1 MGNRDILGNT
11 VPHTKN
17 KKRAWDRM
25 KYRIAVDTGGT
36 FTDVVVAS
44 EDGAL
49 TLGKS
54 PSTAERSSGGVI
66 EGMRDA
72 ARNLSIELSQLI
84 ADTNVLIYGTTWA
97 TNAIITGTTA
107 KTAILLTAGFPDIL
121 VYRQGGKLHP
131 FELQIDPLKPYVPRH
146 LTVEVPERIN
156 AEGGIEQALNEEAVS
171 DELRRL
177 AGQQVEAVAVC
188 LLWSIKNPIHE
199 ALIGELIEEV
209 MPGVPYTLS
218 HQLNPILREYPRASS
233 TAIDASLKPRMQ
245 RHLGELQADLA
256 DIGFAGELLVSTV
269 SGGVM
274 HVEDVAGRPIYMV
287 KSGPA
292 MAPRAG
298 LAYAEAE
305 SLSKDVLVV
314 DTGGTTFDVS
324 LVRDGEVKFTRE
336 TWLGPL
342 FYGHNLGLS
351 SVDVRSVG
359 AGGGSIAW
367 IDTGG
372 LLRVGPGSAGA
383 VPGPACYGRGGDE
396 PTVTDA
402 AVVLGYIDP
411 AHFLGG
417 RMPLNVAAAR
427 GVVGKIANALGLE
440 LEEAAFSIIRIASE
454 SMIKAIEEITVNEGV
469 NPRESILVAG
479 GGAAGLNILPIADAL
494 GCRQVLLPK
503 TAGALSACG
512 AQYSDVVAEF
522 SASQYVRTDHWDAA
536 LVSETIIDIER
547 QMDEFVAGLRKR
559 GIEQFEKQFF
569 VDARYLNQQWETEIQ
584 LASTDFGVDGAVAAL
599 IESFHQVHERLY
611 GVKEEN
617 GMLECLHWKGRLI
630 ARLDRPTPQLSTSI
644 GGSGA
649 ESTRNVEAYF
659 GEHGRMSTP
668 VYLGAQLAPG
678 AKFTGPAIIEE
689 PTTTVVVYPG
699 MTAEVSA
706 GGNYLLDTAP
716 DMKSL
721 PVADDAPIDSIDLAI
736 MANRVDA
743 ILREMQG
750 VVMRTA
756 RSAVIGQSR
765 DFSCSIVTAE
775 NELLATAEGIPAH
788 IFGSHLQTAS
798 IAREHPDYREGDAY
812 LHNDPYDGNSHAA
825 DWSIMVPVFCEGDHL
840 FTVTVKGHQAD
851 CGDSIPT
858 TYTPRA
864 RDVYEEGALIFPCVQ
879 IQRDGQ
885 DNEDIIRMC
894 RRRIRVPD
902 QWYGDYLSQLGAARI
917 GERRLKEFVDKYG
930 MARVRQFITDWFDY
944 AERRARH
951 AIAKLPKGTLINKGT
966 HDPVEPF
973 LPEGVEITVKVDI
986 DPEAEM
992 VTVDLRDN
1000 PDCIDAGLNLTEACA
1015 SANAIQGVFE
1025 NLEPDLPANAGSFRR
1040 VNILLRENCVVGI
1053 PRFPHCC
1060 SLATTSIA
1068 DVVVNLTQS
1077 AFTQLGDGYGM
1088 SQGNLCFAAGMGV
1101 ISGTDWRRGGEEY
1114 INQVYVMGGGGP
1126 AQPAN
1131 DGMIYLLTPGG
1142 AGLLHRDSVEFD
1154 EQRFPVMV
1162 RSQKLL
1168 ANSGGAGRQRGG
1180 PATEVVFGPRHDPMT
1195 ISIMGGGA
1203 IHPPRGVLGGRDA
1216 NNSYHGHIKN
1226 DGSEESQPNGVMLT
1240 LDAGEFVRSID
1251 NGGSGY
1257 GDPVRRKPEAVLED
1271 VVEKFVTR
1279 DVAEEIYGVVLSGS
1293 AADGSLAVDAQA
1305 STARRDSMAKVAP

>member
-1 MGNRDILGNT
+1 
-11 VPHTKN
+11 
-17 KKRAWDRM
+17 M
-25 KYRIAVDTGGT
+25 KHRIAVDTGGT
-36 FTDVVVAS
+36 FTDVVVANQ
-44 EDGAL
+44 DGAL
-49 TLGKS
+49 TVGKA
-54 PSTAERSSGGVI
+54 PSTPERSSGGVI
-66 EGMRDA
+66 EGLKDA
-72 ARNLSIELSQLI
+72 ARNLSLDLDSLI
-84 ADTNVLIYGTTWA
+84 AGTDVLIYGTTWA
-97 TNAIITGTTA
+97 TNAIITGSTA
-107 KTAILLTAGFPDIL
+107 KTAMLLTEGFPDIL

-131 FELQIDPLKPYVPRH
+131 FELQIDPLKPYVPRR

-156 AEGGIEQALNEEAVS
+156 AEGGVERALDETAVR

-177 AGQQVEAVAVC
+177 AGQQIEAVAVC
-188 LLWSIKNPIHE
+188 LLWSIKNPAHE
-199 ALIGELIEEV
+199 LRIGELIEEI

-256 DIGFAGELLVSTV
+256 DIGFKGELLVSTV

-274 HVEDVAGRPIYMV
+274 HVADVAGRPIYMV

-305 SLSKDVLVV
+305 KLSQDVLVV

-324 LVRDGEVKFTRE
+324 LVRGGEVKFTRE

-359 AGGGSIAW
+359 AGGGSVAW
-367 IDTGG
+367 IDSGG

-383 VPGPACYGRGGDE
+383 IPGPACYGRGGE
-396 PTVTDA
+396 APTVTDA

-417 RMPLNVAAAR
+417 RMPLDVEAAR
-427 GVVGKIANALGLE
+427 QVVGEIAAELGLT
-440 LEEAAFSIIRIASE
+440 LDEAAFSILRIASE

-522 SASQYVRTDHWDAA
+522 SASQYVRTDHWDTA
-536 LVSETIIDIER
+536 LVEGTIADLDR
-547 QMDEFVAGLRKR
+547 QMDAFGAGLRER
-559 GIEQFEKQFF
+559 GIDQFDKQFF
-569 VDARYLNQQWETEIQ
+569 VDARYLNQQWETEIE
-584 LASTDFGVDGAVAAL
+584 LADSNFGEDGSVEAL
-599 IESFHQVHERLY
+599 IENFHQVHERLY
-611 GVKEEN
+611 GVKEEG

-630 ARLDRPTPQLSTSI
+630 ARLDRPTPQS
-644 GGSGA
+644 SGA
-649 ESTRNVEAYF
+649 GDASRAKPARALQAYF
-659 GEHGRMSTP
+659 GEHGRLQTP
-668 VYLGAQLAPG
+668 VYLGAQLTPG
-678 AKFTGPAIIEE
+678 AELDGPAIIEE

-699 MTAEVSA
+699 MTARVSA
-706 GGNYLLDTAP
+706 AGNYILDTAP
-716 DMKSL
+716 DAKAV
-721 PVADDAPIDSIDLAI
+721 PVDSGTPIDSVDLAI

-788 IFGSHLQTAS
+788 IFGSHLQTAA

-825 DWSIMVPVFCEGDHL
+825 DWSIMVPVFCGGEHL

-879 IQRDGQ
+879 IQRDGK

-930 MARVRQFITDWFDY
+930 LARVRQFMADWFDY
-944 AERRARH
+944 AERRALH
-951 AIAKLPKGTLINKGT
+951 AIQKLPKGTLINKMT

-973 LPEGVEITVKVDI
+973 LPEGVDITVKVEI
-986 DPEAEM
+986 EPEAGM

-1060 SLATTSIA
+1060 SLATTSMA

-1101 ISGTDWRRGGEEY
+1101 ISGIDWRRGGEEY

-1142 AGLLHRDSVEFD
+1142 AGLLHRDSIEFD

-1162 RSQKLL
+1162 RSQRLVPD
-1168 ANSGGAGRQRGG
+1168 SGGAGRQRGG

-1195 ISIMGGGA
+1195 LSIMGGGA
-1203 IHPPRGVLGGRDA
+1203 NNPPLGVLGGRNA
-1216 NNSYHGHIKN
+1216 NNSYHGHIKT

-1240 LDAGEFVRSID
+1240 LGAGEFVRSID

-1257 GDPVRRKPEAVLED
+1257 GDPLLRRPEAVLED

-1279 DVAEEIYGVVLSGS
+1279 QTAEELYGVVLTGD
-1293 AADGSLAVDAQA
+1293 AADGNLAVDIEA
-1305 STARRDSMAKVAP
+1305 SAARRDAMRESAA

>member
-1 MGNRDILGNT
+1 
-11 VPHTKN
+11 
-17 KKRAWDRM
+17 M
-25 KYRIAVDTGGT
+25 KFRIAIDTGGT
-36 FTDVVVAS
+36 FTDVVVADES
-44 EDGAL
+44 GEL
-49 TLGKS
+49 TLGKA
-54 PSTAERSSGGVI
+54 PSTPERSSGGVI
-66 EGMRDA
+66 DGLRDA
-72 ARNLSIELSQLI
+72 ARNMSLDLAGLI
-84 ADTNVLIYGTTWA
+84 AGTEVLIYGTTWA
-97 TNAIITGTTA
+97 TNAIITCNTA
-107 KTAILLTAGFPDIL
+107 KTAILLTEGFPDIL

-131 FELQIDPLKPYVPRH
+131 FEMQIDPLKPYVPRS

-156 AEGGIEQALNEEAVS
+156 AEGGIERALDEGAVRQS
-171 DELRRL
+171 LKRL
-177 AGQQVEAVAVC
+177 SKCGVEAVAVC
-188 LLWSIKNPIHE
+188 LLWSIKNRAHE
-199 ALIGELIEEV
+199 VRIGELIEEI
-209 MPGVPYTLS
+209 MPSIPFTLS

-245 RHLGELQADLA
+245 AHLGELQSDLNA
-256 DIGFAGELLVSTV
+256 IGFVGEMLVSTV

-274 HVEDVAGRPIYMV
+274 HVADVAERPIYMV

-298 LAYAEAE
+298 IAYAEAE
-305 SLSKDVLVV
+305 NLSTDLLVV
-314 DTGGTTFDVS
+314 DSGGTTFDVS

-359 AGGGSIAW
+359 AGGGSLVW
-367 IDTGG
+367 IDSGG

-383 VPGPACYGRGGDE
+383 VPGPACYGRGGTE

-411 AHFLGG
+411 NHFLDG
-417 RMPLNVAAAR
+417 RMPLNVEAAR
-427 GVVGKIANALGLE
+427 VAVGGIASVLDLALD
-440 LEEAAFSIIRIASE
+440 EAAFSILRIASE

-469 NPRESILVAG
+469 NPRECILVAG
-479 GGAAGLNILPIADAL
+479 GGAAGLNILPIAEAL

-512 AQYSDVVAEF
+512 AQYSDIVAEF
-522 SASQYVRTDHWDAA
+522 SASQYVRTDHWS
-536 LVSETIIDIER
+536 VER
-547 QMDEFVAGLRKR
+547 VAGTLADLEGQMEDFADGLRDR
-559 GIEQFEKQFF
+559 GISEFHTQYF
-569 VDARYLNQQWETEIQ
+569 VDARYLNQQWETEIE
-584 LASTDFGVDGAVAAL
+584 LPGTDFGEAGALHAL
-599 IESFHQVHERLY
+599 IERFHGVHEDLY
-611 GVKEEN
+611 GVKDEN
-617 GMLECLHWKGRLI
+617 GMLECLHWK
-630 ARLDRPTPQLSTSI
+630 ARLTARLERPSPDVWQPGTGHEAAPARVMQ
-644 GGSGA
+644 
-649 ESTRNVEAYF
+649 AYF
-659 GEHGRMSTP
+659 GVHGLLETP
-668 VYLGAQLAPG
+668 VYRGANLAPG
-678 AKFTGPAIIEE
+678 TEFSGPALVEE
-689 PTTTVVVYPG
+689 PTTTIVVYPG
-699 MTAEVSA
+699 MTARVSA
-706 GGNYLLDTAP
+706 AGNYMLDTAP
-716 DMKSL
+716 DSK
-721 PVADDAPIDSIDLAI
+721 VAPIEVDAPIDSVDLAI
-736 MANRVDA
+736 MANRIDA

-788 IFGSHLQTAS
+788 IFGSHLQTAT
-798 IAREHPDYREGDAY
+798 IAREHPGYREGDAY

-825 DWSIMVPVFCEGDHL
+825 DWSIMVPVFHGGEHL

-864 RDVYEEGALIFPCVQ
+864 RDVYEEGALIFPCVR
-879 IQRDGQ
+879 IQRDGK

-917 GERRLKEFVDKYG
+917 GERRLKQFADKYG
-930 MARVRQFITDWFDY
+930 ATRVRQFIADWFDY
-944 AERRARH
+944 AERRALY
-951 AIAKLPKGTLINKGT
+951 AIQKLPKGTLINHGT

-973 LPEGVEITVKVDI
+973 LPDGVDITVKVEI
-986 DPEAEM
+986 DPDAGM

-1000 PDCIDAGLNLTEACA
+1000 PDCINAGLNLTEACA
-1015 SANAIQGVFE
+1015 TANAIQGVFE
-1025 NLEPDLPANAGSFRR
+1025 NLDPDLPANAGSFRL
-1040 VNILLRENCVVGI
+1040 VNVLLRENCVVGI

-1060 SLATTSIA
+1060 SLATTSMA

-1077 AFTQLGDGYGM
+1077 AFTQLGDGFGM
-1088 SQGNLCFAAGMGV
+1088 AQGNLCFAAGMGV
-1101 ISGTDWRRGGEEY
+1101 ISGTDWRRGGADY

-1142 AGLLHRDSVEFD
+1142 AGLLHRDSIEFD
-1154 EQRFPVMV
+1154 EQRFPVFI
-1162 RSQKLL
+1162 RSQRLL
-1168 ANSGGAGRQRGG
+1168 SDSGGAGRQRGG

-1195 ISIMGGGA
+1195 VSIMGGGT
-1203 IHPPRGVLGGRDA
+1203 INPPQGVLGGHDA
-1216 NNSYHGHIKN
+1216 NHAYHGHIKV
-1226 DGSEESQPNGVMLT
+1226 DGSEEFQPNGVMLT

-1257 GDPVRRKPEAVLED
+1257 GEPRCRNAEAVLED

-1279 DVAEEIYGVVLSGS
+1279 ETAAELYGVILSGNIEDGTLAIDTNATVARRGQLAEE
-1293 AADGSLAVDAQA
+1293 
-1305 STARRDSMAKVAP
+1305 

>member
-1 MGNRDILGNT
+1 
-11 VPHTKN
+11 
-17 KKRAWDRM
+17 M

-36 FTDVVVAS
+36 FTDVVVANQN
-44 EDGAL
+44 GAL
-49 TLGKS
+49 TVGKA
-54 PSTAERSSGGVI
+54 PSTPDRSSGGVT
-66 EGMRDA
+66 EGLRDA
-72 ARNLSIELSQLI
+72 ARNMALGLDNLI
-84 ADTNVLIYGTTWA
+84 AGTDVLIYGTTWA
-97 TNAIITGTTA
+97 TNAIITGSTA

-131 FELQIDPLKPYVPRH
+131 FELQIDPLKPYVPRR
-146 LTVEVPERIN
+146 LTVEIPERIN
-156 AEGGIEQALNEEAVS
+156 AEGGIERALDELTVR

-177 AGQQVEAVAVC
+177 ADQLVEAVAVC
-188 LLWSIKNPIHE
+188 LLWSIKNPAHE
-199 ALIGELIEEV
+199 ARIGELIEEI

-256 DIGFAGELLVSTV
+256 NIGFSGELLVSTV

-298 LAYAEAE
+298 LVYAEAE
-305 SLSKDVLVV
+305 SLSQDVLVV

-342 FYGHNLGLS
+342 FCGHNLGLS

-367 IDTGG
+367 IDSGG

-383 VPGPACYGRGGDE
+383 IPGPACYGRGGE
-396 PTVTDA
+396 APTVTDA

-417 RMPLNVAAAR
+417 RMPLDVEAAR
-427 GVVGKIANALGLE
+427 QVVGEIAAELGLS
-440 LEEAAFSIIRIASE
+440 LDEAAFSIIRIASE

-479 GGAAGLNILPIADAL
+479 GGAAGLNILSIAEAL

-522 SASQYVRTDHWDAA
+522 SASQYVRTDHWDMA
-536 LVSETIIDIER
+536 LVEGTIADLDR
-547 QMDEFVAGLRKR
+547 QMDSFGAGLRGR
-559 GIEQFEKQFF
+559 GIEHFDKQFF
-569 VDARYLNQQWETEIQ
+569 VDARYLNQQWETEIE
-584 LASTDFGVDGAVAAL
+584 LANPHFGEAGAVEAL
-599 IESFHQVHERLY
+599 IEDFHQVHERLY

-630 ARLDRPTPQLSTSI
+630 ARLDRPSPQASS
-644 GGSGA
+644 GGSTARA
-649 ESTRNVEAYF
+649 EPARVMQAYF
-659 GEHGRMSTP
+659 GTHGRMETP

-678 AKFTGPAIIEE
+678 SEFAGPAIIEE
-689 PTTTVVVYPG
+689 PTTTVVIYPG
-699 MTAEVSA
+699 MTARVSA
-706 GGNYLLDTAP
+706 AGNYILDTAP
-716 DMKSL
+716 EAK
-721 PVADDAPIDSIDLAI
+721 PAPADSAAPIDSVDLAI

-788 IFGSHLQTAS
+788 IFGSHLQTAA

-825 DWSIMVPVFCEGDHL
+825 DWSIMVPVFCDGEHL

-879 IQRDGQ
+879 IQRDGE

-917 GERRLKEFVDKYG
+917 GERRLKSFVEKYG
-930 MARVRQFITDWFDY
+930 MARVRQFIADWFDY
-944 AERRARH
+944 AERRALH
-951 AIAKLPKGTLINKGT
+951 AIQKLPKGTLINKMT

-973 LPEGVEITVKVDI
+973 LPEGVEITVKVEI
-986 DPEAEM
+986 EPEAGM

-1025 NLEPDLPANAGSFRR
+1025 NLEPDLPVNAGSFRR

-1060 SLATTSIA
+1060 SLATTSMA

-1101 ISGTDWRRGGEEY
+1101 ISGIDWRRGGEEY

-1142 AGLLHRDSVEFD
+1142 AGLLHRDSIEFD

-1162 RSQKLL
+1162 RSQRLVPD
-1168 ANSGGAGRQRGG
+1168 SGGAGRQRGG
-1180 PATEVVFGPRHDPMT
+1180 PATEVVFGPRYDPMT
-1195 ISIMGGGA
+1195 LSIMGGGA
-1203 IHPPRGVLGGRDA
+1203 INPPLGVLGGRDA
-1216 NNSYHGHIKN
+1216 NKSYHGHIKT

-1240 LDAGEFVRSID
+1240 LGAGEFVRSID

-1257 GDPVRRKPEAVLED
+1257 GDPLLRRIESVLED
-1271 VVEKFVTR
+1271 VVEKFVTQET
-1279 DVAEEIYGVVLSGS
+1279 AEEIYGVFLTGD
-1293 AADGSLAVDAQA
+1293 AADGTLAIDIEA
-1305 STARRDSMAKVAP
+1305 SAARRRAG

>member
-1 MGNRDILGNT
+1 
-11 VPHTKN
+11 
-17 KKRAWDRM
+17 M
-25 KYRIAVDTGGT
+25 KFRIAIDTGGT
-36 FTDVVVAS
+36 FTDIVVAD
-44 EDGAL
+44 ENGAL
-49 TLGKS
+49 TLGKA
-54 PSTAERSSGGVI
+54 PSTPERSSGGVI
-66 EGMRDA
+66 EGLKDA
-72 ARNLSIELSQLI
+72 ARNMSLDLAGLI
-84 ADTNVLIYGTTWA
+84 KGTEVLIYGTTWA
-97 TNAIITGTTA
+97 TNAIITGSTA
-107 KTAILLTAGFPDIL
+107 KTAMLLTAGFPDIL

-131 FELQIDPLKPYVPRH
+131 FEMQIDPLKPYVPRS

-156 AEGGIEQALNEEAVS
+156 AEGGVERALDEAEVRHA
-171 DELRRL
+171 LQRL
-177 AGQQVEAVAVC
+177 NKLSVEAVAVC
-188 LLWSIKNPIHE
+188 LLWSIKNRAHE
-199 ALIGELIEEV
+199 VRLGELIEEE
-209 MPGVPYTLS
+209 MPGIPFTLS

-245 RHLGELQADLA
+245 AHLSELQSDLNA
-256 DIGFAGELLVSTV
+256 IGFAGEMLVSTV

-274 HVEDVAGRPIYMV
+274 HVADVAERPIYMV

-298 LAYAEAE
+298 IAYAEAE
-305 SLSKDVLVV
+305 KLSNDVLVV

-359 AGGGSIAW
+359 AGGGSLAW
-367 IDTGG
+367 IDSGG

-383 VPGPACYGRGGDE
+383 VPGPACYRRGGAE

-411 AHFLGG
+411 DHFLDG
-417 RMPLNVAAAR
+417 RMPLDVEAARAAVGGIAAALDL
-427 GVVGKIANALGLE
+427 ALD
-440 LEEAAFSIIRIASE
+440 EAAFSILRIASE
-454 SMIKAIEEITVNEGV
+454 SMIKAIEKITVNEGV

-479 GGAAGLNILPIADAL
+479 GGAAGLNILPIAEAL

-503 TAGALSACG
+503 TAGVLSACG
-512 AQYSDVVAEF
+512 AQYSDIVAEF
-522 SASQYVRTDHWDAA
+522 SASQYVRTDHWDGE
-536 LVSETIIDIER
+536 L
-547 QMDEFVAGLRKR
+547 VAGTLADLEGQMETFADSLRKR
-559 GIEQFEKQFF
+559 GIVEFHSQYF
-569 VDARYLNQQWETEIQ
+569 VDARYLNQQWETEIE
-584 LASTDFGVDGAVAAL
+584 LAGTDFAETGAVAAL
-599 IESFHQVHERLY
+599 IDKFHDVHERLY

-617 GMLECLHWKGRLI
+617 GMLECLHWK
-630 ARLDRPTPQLSTSI
+630 ARLTARLERPSPQAAPA
-644 GGSGA
+644 GSGGKA
-649 ESTRNVEAYF
+649 APARVMQAYF
-659 GEHGRMSTP
+659 GAHGRLETP
-668 VYLGAQLAPG
+668 VYSGADLAPG
-678 AKFTGPAIIEE
+678 AEISGPALVEE
-689 PTTTVVVYPG
+689 PTTTIVVYPG
-699 MTAEVSA
+699 MTARVSA
-706 GGNYLLDTAP
+706 AGNYILDTEP
-716 DMKSL
+716 DAKVT
-721 PVADDAPIDSIDLAI
+721 PIDDDAPIDSVDLAI
-736 MANRVDA
+736 MANRIDA

-765 DFSCSIVTAE
+765 DFSCSIVTAD
-775 NELLATAEGIPAH
+775 NQLLATAEGIPAH
-788 IFGSHLQTAS
+788 IFGSHLQTAA
-798 IAREHPDYREGDAY
+798 IAREHPGYREGDAY

-825 DWSIMVPVFCEGDHL
+825 DWSFMVPMFHHGEHL

-864 RDVYEEGALIFPCVQ
+864 RDVYEEGALIFPCVR
-879 IQRDGQ
+879 IQRDGK

-917 GERRLKEFVDKYG
+917 GERRLKQFTDKYG
-930 MARVRQFITDWFDY
+930 VRRVRQFIADWFDY
-944 AERRARH
+944 AERRALH
-951 AIAKLPKGTLINKGT
+951 AIEKLPKGTLINKGT

-973 LPEGVEITVKVDI
+973 LPDGVDITVKVEI
-986 DPEAEM
+986 DPDAGM

-1040 VNILLRENCVVGI
+1040 VNVLLRENCVVGI
-1053 PRFPHCC
+1053 PRFPHSC
-1060 SLATTSIA
+1060 SLATTNMA

-1088 SQGNLCFAAGMGV
+1088 AQGNLCFAAGMGV
-1101 ISGTDWRRGGEEY
+1101 ISGTDWRRGGADY

-1142 AGLLHRDSVEFD
+1142 AGLLNRDSIEFD
-1154 EQRFPVMV
+1154 EQRFPVFV
-1162 RSQKLL
+1162 RSQRLVPD
-1168 ANSGGAGRQRGG
+1168 SGGAGRQRGG

-1195 ISIMGGGA
+1195 ISIMGGGT
-1203 IHPPRGVLGGRDA
+1203 INPPQGVLGGRDA
-1216 NNSYHGHIKN
+1216 NHAYHGHIKV

-1240 LDAGEFVRSID
+1240 LGAGEFVRSID

-1257 GDPVRRKPEAVLED
+1257 GAPRSRNAAAVLED

-1279 DVAEEIYGVVLSGS
+1279 ETAEELYGVVLSGS
-1293 AADGSLAVDAQA
+1293 AEDGTLAVDAQA
-1305 STARRDSMAKVAP
+1305 SAARRGAMAAE

>member
-1 MGNRDILGNT
+1 
-11 VPHTKN
+11 
-17 KKRAWDRM
+17 M
-25 KYRIAVDTGGT
+25 KHRIAVDTGGT
-36 FTDVVVAS
+36 FTDVVVANQ
-44 EDGAL
+44 DGAL
-49 TLGKS
+49 TVGKA
-54 PSTAERSSGGVI
+54 PSTPERSSGGVI
-66 EGMRDA
+66 EGLKDA
-72 ARNLSIELSQLI
+72 ARNMSLDLDSLI
-84 ADTNVLIYGTTWA
+84 ASTDVLIYGTTWA
-97 TNAIITGTTA
+97 TNAIITGSTA
-107 KTAILLTAGFPDIL
+107 KTAILLTEGFPDIL

-131 FELQIDPLKPYVPRH
+131 FELQIDPLKPYVPRR

-156 AEGGIEQALNEEAVS
+156 AEGGIERALDESAVR

-188 LLWSIKNPIHE
+188 LLWSIKNPAHE
-199 ALIGELIEEV
+199 LRIGELVEEI

-256 DIGFAGELLVSTV
+256 DIGFKGELLVSTV

-305 SLSKDVLVV
+305 SLSQDVLVV

-324 LVRDGEVKFTRE
+324 LVRGGEVNFTRE

-367 IDTGG
+367 IDSGG

-383 VPGPACYGRGGDE
+383 IPGPACYGRGGE
-396 PTVTDA
+396 APTVTDA

-417 RMPLNVAAAR
+417 RMPLDVAAA
-427 GVVGKIANALGLE
+427 GQVVGEIATELGLT
-440 LEEAAFSIIRIASE
+440 LDEAAFSIIRIASE

-522 SASQYVRTDHWDAA
+522 SASQYVRTDHWDTA
-536 LVSETIIDIER
+536 LVEGTIADLDR
-547 QMDEFVAGLRKR
+547 QMDAFGAGLRER
-559 GIEQFEKQFF
+559 GIEQFDKQFF
-569 VDARYLNQQWETEIQ
+569 VDARYLNQQWETEIE
-584 LASTDFGVDGAVAAL
+584 LASPSFSEEGAVEAL
-599 IESFHQVHERLY
+599 IENFHQVHERLY

-630 ARLDRPTPQLSTSI
+630 ARLDRPTPQP
-644 GGSGA
+644 SGA
-649 ESTRNVEAYF
+649 GSASQAKPARAVHAYF
-659 GEHGRMSTP
+659 GAHGRMETP
-668 VYLGAQLAPG
+668 VYLGAELAPG
-678 AKFTGPAIIEE
+678 SEFDGPAIIEE

-699 MTAEVSA
+699 MTARVSA
-706 GGNYLLDTAP
+706 AGNYILDTAP
-716 DMKSL
+716 DAK
-721 PVADDAPIDSIDLAI
+721 PVPADSAAPIDSVDLAI

-788 IFGSHLQTAS
+788 IFGSHLQTAA

-825 DWSIMVPVFCEGDHL
+825 DWSIMVPVFCGGEHL

-879 IQRDGQ
+879 IQRDGE

-930 MARVRQFITDWFDY
+930 MARVRQFIVDWFDY
-944 AERRARH
+944 AERRALH
-951 AIAKLPKGTLINKGT
+951 AIQKLPKGTLINKMT

-973 LPEGVEITVKVDI
+973 LPEGVEITVKVEI
-986 DPEAEM
+986 EPEAGM

-1060 SLATTSIA
+1060 SLATTSMA

-1101 ISGTDWRRGGEEY
+1101 ISGIDWRRGGEEY

-1142 AGLLHRDSVEFD
+1142 AGLLHRDSIEFD

-1162 RSQKLL
+1162 RSQRLVPD
-1168 ANSGGAGRQRGG
+1168 SGGAGRQRGG

-1195 ISIMGGGA
+1195 LSIMGGGA
-1203 IHPPRGVLGGRDA
+1203 INPPLGVLGGRNA
-1216 NNSYHGHIKN
+1216 NNSYHGHIKT

-1240 LDAGEFVRSID
+1240 LGAGEFVRSID

-1257 GDPVRRKPEAVLED
+1257 GDPLLRRTEAVLED

-1279 DVAEEIYGVVLSGS
+1279 QTAEELYGVVLTGD
-1293 AADGSLAVDAQA
+1293 AADGTLAVDDRA
-1305 STARRDSMAKVAP
+1305 SAARRDAMRESAA

>member
-1 MGNRDILGNT
+1 MT
-11 VPHTKN
+11 
-17 KKRAWDRM
+17 
-25 KYRIAVDTGGT
+25 YRISVDTGGT
-36 FTDVVVAS
+36 FTDIVVADQ
-44 EDGAL
+44 DGAL
-49 TLGKS
+49 AVGKA
-54 PSTAERSSGGVI
+54 PSTPERSSGGVV
-66 EGMRDA
+66 EGLRDA
-72 ARNLSIELSQLI
+72 ARNMSISLERLI
-84 ADTNVLIYGTTWA
+84 GDANVLIYGTTWA
-97 TNAIITGTTA
+97 TNAIITGSTA
-107 KTAILLTAGFPDIL
+107 KTAILLTEGFPDIL

-131 FELQIDPLKPYVPRH
+131 FEMQIDPLEPYVPRRF
-146 LTVEVPERIN
+146 TVEVPERIN
-156 AEGGIEQALNEEAVS
+156 AEGGVERALDESAVREA
-171 DELRRL
+171 LPRL
-177 AGQQVEAVAVC
+177 AKQRIEAVAVC
-188 LLWSIKNPIHE
+188 LLWSIKNPAHE
-199 ALIGELIEEV
+199 VRIGELIEQYL
-209 MPGVPYTLS
+209 PGVAYTLS

-245 RHLGELQADLA
+245 RHLGELQTDLA
-256 DIGFAGELLVSTV
+256 EIGFTGEFLVSTV

-274 HVEDVAGRPIYMV
+274 HVEDVADRPIFMV

-305 SLSKDVLVV
+305 KLGADVLVV
-314 DTGGTTFDVS
+314 DSGGTTFDVS
-324 LVRDGEVKFTRE
+324 LVRGGEVNYTRE
-336 TWLGPL
+336 TWLGAP
-342 FYGHNLGLS
+342 FSGHNLGLS

-367 IDTGG
+367 IDSGG
-372 LLRVGPGSAGA
+372 LLRVGPHSAGA
-383 VPGPACYGRGGDE
+383 VPGPACYGRGGAQA
-396 PTVTDA
+396 TVTDA

-417 RMPLNVAAAR
+417 RMALDTAAAR
-427 GVVGKIANALGLE
+427 RAVGEIASELGLAPD
-440 LEEAAFSIIRIASE
+440 EAAFAIIRIASE
-454 SMIKAIEEITVNEGV
+454 TMIKAIEEITVNQGV
-469 NPRESILVAG
+469 NPRGSILVAG
-479 GGAAGLNILPIADAL
+479 GGAAGLNILPIAEAL

-536 LVSETIIDIER
+536 LVDGTIADIER
-547 QMDEFVAGLRKR
+547 QMDGFADGLRRR
-559 GIEQFEKQFF
+559 GITRFDKQFF

-584 LASTDFGVDGAVAAL
+584 LANPRFQDAAARDALVEDF
-599 IESFHQVHERLY
+599 HRTHERLY
-611 GVKEEN
+611 GVKDEN
-617 GMLECLHWKGRLI
+617 GMLECLHWKGRLT
-630 ARLDRPTPQLSTSI
+630 ARLDRPTPQSYSGGGAI
-644 GGSGA
+644 GAGPA
-649 ESTRNVEAYF
+649 RWIEAYF
-659 GEHGRMSTP
+659 GAPGRLRTP
-668 VYLGAQLAPG
+668 IYAGAQLAPG
-678 AKFTGPAIIEE
+678 WQITGPAIIEE
-689 PTTTVVVYPG
+689 PTTTIIVYPG
-699 MTAEVSA
+699 MTARVSDSGNYILETAADGEVLSSA
-706 GGNYLLDTAP
+706 GGAAIN
-716 DMKSL
+716 S
-721 PVADDAPIDSIDLAI
+721 VDLAI

-825 DWSIMVPVFCEGDHL
+825 DWSIMVPVFCDGAHL

-851 CGDSIPT
+851 CGDSLPT
-858 TYTPRA
+858 TYMPRA
-864 RDVYEEGALIFPCVQ
+864 RDVYEEGALIFPCVR
-879 IQRDGQ
+879 IQRDGR

-917 GERRLKEFVDKYG
+917 GERRLKTFVEKYG
-930 MARVRQFITDWFDY
+930 MARVRQFIVDWFDY
-944 AERRARH
+944 AERRAVH
-951 AIAKLPKGTLINKGT
+951 AIGKLPQGTLINTGT
-966 HDPVEPF
+966 HDPVAPF
-973 LPEGVEITVKVDI
+973 LPDGVDITVKVEI
-986 DPEAEM
+986 DPEAGRI
-992 VTVDLRDN
+992 TVDLRDN

-1040 VNILLRENCVVGI
+1040 VKVRLRENCVVGI

-1088 SQGNLCFAAGMGV
+1088 AQGNLCFAAGMGV
-1101 ISGTDWRRGGEEY
+1101 ISGVDWRRGGEAY
-1114 INQVYVMGGGGP
+1114 INQVYLMGGGGP
-1126 AQPAN
+1126 AQPAH

-1142 AGLLHRDSVEFD
+1142 AGLLYRDSIEFD
-1154 EQRFPVMV
+1154 EQRFPILV
-1162 RSQKLL
+1162 RSQRLM

-1180 PATEVVFGPRHDPMT
+1180 PATETVFGPRHDPMT
-1195 ISIMGGGA
+1195 ISIMGGGT
-1203 IHPPRGVLGGRDA
+1203 INPPRGVLGGHDA
-1216 NNSYHGHIKN
+1216 NNAYHGHIKA
-1226 DGSEESQPNGVMLT
+1226 DGTEIMVPNGVMLT
-1240 LDAGEFVRSID
+1240 LNPGEFVRSLD

-1257 GDPVRRKPEAVLED
+1257 GDPLRRDARAVYQD

-1279 DVAEEIYGVVLSGS
+1279 EIAEQIYGVVLTGS
-1293 AADGSLAVDAQA
+1293 AADGTLSIDTKA
-1305 STARRDSMAKVAP
+1305 SAERRGTP